1 LKCSNLRIVLA
12 GMTLTLLG
20 ALSSCAAPPS
30 SARLDDGGA
39 QSHGLSSI
47 APEAVAPESSL
58 ATAEPP
64 APTTSKAVATATAS
78 GPTKVDAHAAANT
91 ISGTPALAT
100 PTTNAL
106 AKPVVSVEPIGKT
119 NTKSTPAPST
129 ARSTPVPSTATSATP
144 STPDIGPFG
153 VTSVWRTSVAA
164 APLAANS
171 AVLVADLASQVAV
184 RYGGIAAFN
193 VWQYNTSLS
202 TAAAG
207 TPVADVVWD
216 NCQGKTSVPP
226 GLVGPGGQ
234 FAAVPIPVDAVP
246 AAGSDAELTVYSPS
260 TDQLWE
266 FWKAVHRADG
276 WHACWGGR
284 IDHVSTSPGFFT
296 GGFGASASGL
306 AVAGGMVSLADVR
319 RGSIDHALTLA
330 VVDAA
335 PWNVVSWPAQ
345 RSDGSP
351 GSTSLIAE
359 GTRFRLDP
367 SVNVDALALT
377 PVAKMVAKAAQQYGF
392 IVTDKAGAVS
402 VIAESGDGA
411 KAKTGINPWT
421 AIMGSTPSYLMMRN
435 FPWDKLQALPQ
446 NYGKP

>member
-1 LKCSNLRIVLA
+1 VVSPFSPPPGHRAVRARKSTVGWLISASCLAAAVVVAMFGLRGPDSGSRSTTTPVRPA
-12 GMTLTLLG
+12 ATSG
-20 ALSSCAAPPS
+20 ASASS
-30 SARLDDGGA
+30 
-39 QSHGLSSI
+39 
-47 APEAVAPESSL
+47 
-58 ATAEPP
+58 
-64 APTTSKAVATATAS
+64 TATGDSVAAS
-78 GPTKVDAHAAANT
+78 GP
-91 ISGTPALAT
+91 
-100 PTTNAL
+100 
-106 AKPVVSVEPIGKT
+106 
-119 NTKSTPAPST
+119 
-129 ARSTPVPSTATSATP
+129 
-144 STPDIGPFG
+144 FG
-153 VTSVWRTSVAA
+153 ASSVWRTSVAA

-171 AVLVADLASQVAV
+171 AIMVADLASQVAV

-193 VWQYNTSLS
+193 VARYNTSFY

-207 TPVADVVWD
+207 TPAADVVWD
-216 NCQGKTSVPP
+216 NCQKKPSVPK

-234 FAAVPIPVDAVP
+234 FAAVPIPADAVP

-266 FWKAVHRADG
+266 FWIAVHRADG

-306 AVAGGMVSLADVR
+306 AVAGGMVSLADMR

-330 VVDAA
+330 IVDAA

-402 VIAESGDGA
+402 VIAESGAGVQA
-411 KAKTGINPWT
+411 RTGVNPWT
-421 AIMGSTPSYLMMRN
+421 AIMGSTPDYLMMRN
-435 FPWDKLQALPQ
+435 FPWDKLQALPT
-446 NYGKP
+446 NYGKL

>member
-1 LKCSNLRIVLA
+1 VKRPELLIVLA
-12 GMTLTLLG
+12 ALTLVG
-20 ALSSCAAPPS
+20 ALSSCAAAPTS
-30 SARLDDGGA
+30 GRFDGENA
-39 QSHGLSSI
+39 QLQGLSS
-47 APEAVAPESSL
+47 VAPEVAAYAASPRDKS
-58 ATAEPP
+58 TTQP
-64 APTTSKAVATATAS
+64 TSKAVGTAKASSPASVVVPSPTVTAS
-78 GPTKVDAHAAANT
+78 GV
-91 ISGTPALAT
+91 PAQAT
-100 PTTNAL
+100 PT
-106 AKPVVSVEPIGKT
+106 AKPAVKAAPIVAPSIAPTAKT
-119 NTKSTPAPST
+119 APAPLPAAPPAVLSLPNGGT
-129 ARSTPVPSTATSATP
+129 
-144 STPDIGPFG
+144 PFG
-153 VTSVWRTSVAA
+153 AGSVWRTSVAGG
-164 APLAANS
+164 PLAANS
-171 AVLVADLASQVAV
+171 AIMVADLASQVAV

-193 VWQYNTSLS
+193 VARYNTSFY

-207 TPVADVVWD
+207 TPAADVVWD
-216 NCQGKTSVPP
+216 NCQHKTYVPA

-234 FAAVPIPVDAVP
+234 FAAVPIPADAVP

-266 FWKAVHRADG
+266 FWIAVHRADG

-284 IDHVSTSPGFFT
+284 IDHVSTNPGFFT

-306 AVAGGMVSLADVR
+306 AVAGGMVSLADMR

-330 VVDAA
+330 IVDAA

-402 VIAESGDGA
+402 VIAESGAGVQA
-411 KAKTGINPWT
+411 RTGVNPWT
-421 AIMGSTPSYLMMRN
+421 AIMGSTPDYLMMRN